1 MIHSL
6 KNNEKQD
13 LIIIEV
19 QIGVYLEEDDIE
31 RISDIYG
38 RK

>member
-1 MIHSL
+1 MHSL
-6 KNNEKQD
+6 KNNESED

-19 QIGVYLEEDDIE
+19 QVGSYLEEDDIQ
-31 RISDIYG
+31 RYDDIYG